1 MSVWDK
7 EEALSRLM
15 DSPALLDEACRIFV
29 EESEQ
34 QLPVM
39 ARQLADA
46 DYADLAREA
55 HKMKGS
61 AGNLAAL
68 ELYQHALTLEQAA
81 KQDATEQATAALASL
96 TEGLARFG
104 AQLTHERPVSSG
116 SRVTNKKRRVSTRRF
131 LSDCFIARLSA

>member
-1 MSVWDK
+1 MSVNQGKADMSVWDK

-81 KQDATEQATAALASL
+81 KQDATEQATAALASIK
-96 TEGLARFG
+96 EGLSRFC
-104 AQLTHERPVSSG
+104 AQLTH
-116 SRVTNKKRRVSTRRF
+116 
-131 LSDCFIARLSA
+131 

>member
-1 MSVWDK
+1 MSVNQGKADLSVWDK

-39 ARQLADA
+39 ERQLAEA
-46 DYADLAREA
+46 NYADLVREA

-61 AGNLAAL
+61 ASNLAAL
-68 ELYQHALTLEQAA
+68 ELYQNALTLEQAA
-81 KQDATEQATAALASL
+81 KQEDAGQATAALASL
-96 TEGLARFG
+96 KEGLARFC
-104 AQLTHERPVSSG
+104 AQLTG
-116 SRVTNKKRRVSTRRF
+116 
-131 LSDCFIARLSA
+131 